1 MPSPEPTPA
10 PDPVILTYEAS
21 ADVGAPE
28 SSFEGIIW
36 PGSDGVLVGI
46 SDVGQTYGLYF
57 PAGTEFF
64 PESSS
69 LILPGGQE
77 IPLWKRRGAFWGLR
91 ARTRRIS
98 GGRRADRVLRG
109 QRPELGQPDETMATG
124 SSFEE
129 IYAEHQPRIFAVAR
143 QRIRD
148 RALAEDVTSEVFR
161 IAFEY
166 HRSGRKLTSPWLYTT
181 LRHLVANQY
190 RRARRDL
197 DYLATL
203 GAGRRDAA
211 GEGATDAALVVAHA
225 LRRLAKDDRE
235 ILRMAYWE
243 DLSRAEIAA
252 VLGCSAG
259 AVRVRLLR
267 ARKRLAAIL
276 GEPAAPSLPG
286 GGRR

>member
-1 MPSPEPTPA
+1 MEETWSFLGATSPHPTNLRRQASRPSTSRSTTRA
-10 PDPVILTYEAS
+10 RATGRND
-21 ADVGAPE
+21 GH
-28 SSFEGIIW
+28 
-36 PGSDGVLVGI
+36 GVL
-46 SDVGQTYGLYF
+46 L
-57 PAGTEFF
+57 
-64 PESSS
+64 
-69 LILPGGQE
+69 
-77 IPLWKRRGAFWGLR
+77 RGDL
-91 ARTRRIS
+91 
-98 GGRRADRVLRG
+98 RRAPAAYLRR
-109 QRPELGQPDETMATG
+109 RPAAD
-124 SSFEE
+124 
-129 IYAEHQPRIFAVAR
+129 PRP
-143 QRIRD
+143 
-148 RALAEDVTSEVFR
+148 EVFR

-190 RRARRDL
+190 RRARREL